1 MLNQYCPLTIIE
13 SRPVR
18 ENTFFAQDKDN
29 FFQYMTNTPT
39 ELEEYNIQFGCD
51 YDDECNSL
59 RKIEY
64 RDTQQATSDFRHR
77 ITTERPRL
85 VLLVGNYMSQ
95 FLYDRDTT
103 PGQKPN
109 IGDSQ
114 VYSLPS
120 TSILNTI
127 YSTRRLQDLFD
138 DSAEVY
144 ENFTR

>member
-1 MLNQYCPLTIIE
+1 
-13 SRPVR
+13 
-18 ENTFFAQDKDN
+18 
-29 FFQYMTNTPT
+29 
-39 ELEEYNIQFGCD
+39 
-51 YDDECNSL
+51 
-59 RKIEY
+59 
-64 RDTQQATSDFRHR
+64 
-77 ITTERPRL
+77 
-85 VLLVGNYMSQ
+85 MSQ